1 MSSGTYTGITVFQDR
16 SSTTGATMSGSS
28 NITNTGTF
36 YFPDA
41 TLTLSGAG
49 GVNNIGA
56 QIIAKNLTFSGSA
69 GIQVKY
75 DSSVASVG
83 NGFAIVQ

>member
-1 MSSGTYTGITVFQDR
+1 M
-16 SSTTGATMSGSS
+16 
-28 NITNTGTF
+28 NNTGTF

-41 TLTLSGAG
+41 TLTLSGSS
-49 GVNNIGA
+49 GVNAVGA

-69 GIQVKY
+69 GIQVNY
-75 DSSVASVG
+75 DSSVASKS